1 MSTAPHETTL
11 HALPHQLQV
20 LSSTKRYIFLGG
32 GVGSGKTEAGS
43 LWVVKQVQHTPPG
56 VLGCIAANSYAQL
69 TDSTLRN
76 LYRTCQRAGMPIRP
90 GSLPFAKTA
99 VNIAMPGPDAHWT
112 DVLCRSLESYH
123 LLAGVE
129 FGWVWVDE
137 CFLARRE
144 AVEVLMARLRD
155 TRMPCQILFT
165 TTLDEPGSW
174 MHSMFVEQY
183 DPELMDVFYATTFE
197 NRHLP
202 EGYIQSLK
210 RMYPARL
217 YDRMVLSKWVALS
230 AHVIYHSFDR
240 AKHLMAEVAFAPE
253 LPLLWSHDFNLAP
266 GKPMS
271 SVLAQLRRGL
281 HGMELHVFDEIVMET
296 ADTNHVIAEM
306 KARPW
311 HEQARAGI
319 IVYGDASGRA
329 RDTRSGM
336 TDYSLLATAGFAQQK
351 VPKSN
356 PPVRDRHNLVNC
368 LLCDAEGRV
377 RLKIHPRCE
386 TLIRGLERAALKQ
399 GAQYVEDDS
408 LFEQHVTTALG
419 YLCCAEFKRP

>member
-1 MSTAPHETTL
+1 MKKSPLYKKLT
-11 HALPHQLQV
+11 ALPHQRAV
-20 LSSTKRYIFLGG
+20 LASNKRYIFLGG
-32 GVGSGKTEAGS
+32 GVGCGKTEAGS
-43 LWVVKQVQHTPPG
+43 LWVVKQAQQTPPG
-56 VLGCIAANSYAQL
+56 VLGCIAANSYTQL

-76 LYRTCQRAGMPIRP
+76 LYRTCERVGMSITPAT
-90 GSLPFAKTA
+90 LPFAKTA
-99 VNIAMPGPDAHWT
+99 LNIVMPGPAAHKVV
-112 DVLCRSLESYH
+112 VLCRSLESYH

-155 TRMPCQILFT
+155 TRMPCQMLFT

-174 MHSMFVEQY
+174 MHSLFVEQY
-183 DPELMDVFYATTFE
+183 DPELMEVIYATTFQ

-202 EGYIQSLK
+202 PGYVDSLK

-230 AHVIYHSFDR
+230 AQAIYHSFDR
-240 AKHLMAEVAFAPE
+240 GRNLWDGVALAPE

-271 SVLAQLRRGL
+271 SVLAQLRRGE
-281 HGMELHVFDEIVMET
+281 HGMELHVLDEIVMET

-311 HEQARAGI
+311 QALARAGV

-336 TDYSLLATAGFAQQK
+336 TDYSLLAAAGFAQQK
-351 VPKSN
+351 VPRAN
-356 PPVRDRHNLVNC
+356 PPVRERHNLVNC

-377 RLKIHPRCE
+377 RLKIHPRCA
-386 TLIRGLERAALKQ
+386 TLARGLERAALKQ

-408 LFEQHVTTALG
+408 LYEQHVTTALG
-419 YLCCAEFKRP
+419 YLCCAEFKRG

>member
-1 MSTAPHETTL
+1 MSTSPHETTL

-20 LSSTKRYIFLGG
+20 LSSTKRYVFLGG

-43 LWVVKQVQHTPPG
+43 LWVVKQVQRTPPG

-90 GSLPFAKTA
+90 GTLPFAKTA
-99 VNIAMPGPDAHWT
+99 LNIAMPGPDAHWT

-155 TRMPCQILFT
+155 TRMPCQMLFT

-202 EGYIQSLK
+202 DGYTQSLK

-240 AKHLMAEVAFAPE
+240 ARHLCADIAFAPE

-271 SVLAQLRRGL
+271 SVLAQLRRGPQ
-281 HGMELHVFDEIVMET
+281 GMELHVFDEIVMET

-306 KARPW
+306 KGRPW
-311 HEQARAGI
+311 HEQVRAGV

-336 TDYSLLATAGFAQQK
+336 TDYSLLAAAGFAQQK
-351 VPKSN
+351 VPKAN